1 MEDRG
6 AASLILA
13 PMGRPP
19 IPIRV
24 LLALE
29 LLKHEVGASD
39 EAICARLRT
48 DFAVMYACGLREYQ
62 ALREQ
67 ASFVL
72 PETLCEFRSRIDEVL
87 MDELIAIQAAAAME
101 AGLVSPAHLVVDTF
115 PCEQQPTG
123 HGCDDAVQGAKKTL
137 TLIADITQCCSSR
150 ATRLRTQGHDLH
162 QELKKV
168 MRSFGRQCRGQGRVF
183 VKLVRQTERQLLE
196 LGQPIPVLGRQAQ
209 QLLEETET
217 LPAVQRERLTRQLR
231 SALAAQAQIRKQ
243 SGRLTQGKKLGHCK
257 LVNAYDLT
265 IAPILKGKS
274 NCPAQFGRKP
284 GLMSEPATGFI
295 FATRVPAGNPYD
307 ASYVVPLL
315 DQVQRAIDR
324 VGARK
329 RRQVHSVA
337 GDLGINDATVRQTLH
352 ERGILTIGI
361 PQTVAPIDPKPTAEA
376 IRSILTDAGLTQKR
390 TPAQVQIACACGYS
404 RPVVESHIASLLARG
419 AGQVRYQGLAGAVV
433 QQGMTVMAHNGATL
447 ARLPYQRLSKR
458 AHKLRRLLRLK
469 SPNPLENQ
477 EGKNCASEVGPSGL
491 GGGSRGGGSGISPA
505 ARRRSISAI

>member
-1 MEDRG
+1 M
-6 AASLILA
+6 
-13 PMGRPP
+13 P
-19 IPIRV
+19 
-24 LLALE
+24 
-29 LLKHEVGASD
+29 VGCES
-39 EAICARLRT
+39 
-48 DFAVMYACGLREYQ
+48 

-72 PETLCEFRSRIDEVL
+72 PETLCEFRRIDEVL
-87 MDELIAIQAAAAME
+87 MDELIAKAAAAME

-115 PCEQQPTG
+115 PCEQAANG
-123 HGCDDAVQGAKKTL
+123 SVVQGAKKTQTPTSPNVAAPEPL
-137 TLIADITQCCSSR
+137 ACGTTPP
-150 ATRLRTQGHDLH
+150 RTQKGL
-162 QELKKV
+162 
-168 MRSFGRQCRGQGRVF
+168 RSFGRQCRGQGRVF

-477 EGKNCASEVGPSGL
+477 EGKN
-491 GGGSRGGGSGISPA
+491 
-505 ARRRSISAI
+505 

>member
-1 MEDRG
+1 
-6 AASLILA
+6 
-13 PMGRPP
+13 
-19 IPIRV
+19 
-24 LLALE
+24 
-29 LLKHEVGASD
+29 
-39 EAICARLRT
+39 
-48 DFAVMYACGLREYQ
+48 
-62 ALREQ
+62 
-67 ASFVL
+67 
-72 PETLCEFRSRIDEVL
+72 
-87 MDELIAIQAAAAME
+87 
-101 AGLVSPAHLVVDTF
+101 
-115 PCEQQPTG
+115 
-123 HGCDDAVQGAKKTL
+123 
-137 TLIADITQCCSSR
+137 
-150 ATRLRTQGHDLH
+150 
-162 QELKKV
+162 

-477 EGKNCASEVGPSGL
+477 EGKIVTTTYPLRRTRASAARGCAAGSSSSAISGPCRPRITASAWRRARAAGTKSVSGPMS
-491 GGGSRGGGSGISPA
+491 GCGSGPRNPWPYIGCGSIKRMGPA
-505 ARRRSISAI
+505 AISARCG

>member
-1 MEDRG
+1 
-6 AASLILA
+6 
-13 PMGRPP
+13 
-19 IPIRV
+19 
-24 LLALE
+24 
-29 LLKHEVGASD
+29 
-39 EAICARLRT
+39 
-48 DFAVMYACGLREYQ
+48 
-62 ALREQ
+62 
-67 ASFVL
+67 
-72 PETLCEFRSRIDEVL
+72 
-87 MDELIAIQAAAAME
+87 
-101 AGLVSPAHLVVDTF
+101 
-115 PCEQQPTG
+115 
-123 HGCDDAVQGAKKTL
+123 
-137 TLIADITQCCSSR
+137 
-150 ATRLRTQGHDLH
+150 
-162 QELKKV
+162 

-231 SALAAQAQIRKQ
+231 SALAAQAQVRKQ

-477 EGKNCASEVGPSGL
+477 EGKN
-491 GGGSRGGGSGISPA
+491 
-505 ARRRSISAI
+505 

>member
-1 MEDRG
+1 M
-6 AASLILA
+6 AAVEQSFA
-13 PMGRPP
+13 TRFPKRSRRGRPP

-324 VGARK
+324 VGVRK

-376 IRSILTDAGLTQKR
+376 IRSILTDADLTQKR

-477 EGKNCASEVGPSGL
+477 EGKN
-491 GGGSRGGGSGISPA
+491 
-505 ARRRSISAI
+505 